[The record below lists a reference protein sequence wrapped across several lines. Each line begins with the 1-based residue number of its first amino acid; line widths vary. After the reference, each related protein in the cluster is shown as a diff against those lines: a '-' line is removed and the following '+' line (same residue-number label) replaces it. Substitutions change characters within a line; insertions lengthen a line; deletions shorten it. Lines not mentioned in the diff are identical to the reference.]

1 MTAISPTDFP
11 QPSFLSRIGSAVFGD
26 NGLDFLDVLDLVN
39 PLQHIPVVS
48 TLYRSLTGDQISPGM
63 RVAGGALYGG
73 PIGAGLATAGLV
85 VENAVRG
92 AAPEVAVAVRALHG
106 GEGGWLLR
114 PTRCPMLWPHGRR
127 GRSRRESELPDRA
140 SAHSGSSRDA
150 LLEVRHDLGG
160 DLLHDFARRPN
171 RLNRDLVHAGVA
183 HCFNHA

>member
-92 AAPEVAVAVRALHG
+92 AAPEVAVADAAAQTR
-106 GEGGWLLR
+106 GGWMVAAARAPLPVSTPR
-114 PTRCPMLWPHGRR
+114 NHAGEVVAESPPRARAPRR
-127 GRSRRESELPDRA
+127 GGWMVAEAYAMS
-140 SAHSGSSRDA
+140 DA
-150 LLEVRHDLGG
+150 LV
-160 DLLHDFARRPN
+160 ARQKGQIQAR
-171 RLNRDLVHAGVA
+171 V
-183 HCFNHA
+183 